1 MGTTSMMNELATNPA
16 GARADAALAALG
28 FTDDHAAAVAELM
41 SDVEEQGRW
50 MPFCALHL
58 PPRHHA
64 SFPEHV
70 AWCTGAMVLLMNEA
84 NPTAP
89 FSRVVVAAAGLVMM
103 GLTLVPV
110 E

>member
-1 MGTTSMMNELATNPA
+1 MMSRLATNPA

-50 MPFCALHL
+50 MSFCAVHL
-58 PPRHHA
+58 QPQHHA

-70 AWCTGAMVLLMNEA
+70 AWCTGDMVLLLNEA
-84 NPTAP
+84 NPTAQL
-89 FSRVVVAAAGLVMM
+89 SRVVVAAAGLVMM
-103 GLTLVPV
+103 GLSLMP
-110 E
+110 EE